1 MRRIH
6 LGMSA
11 CDCAKLEPFR
21 EISSDCHGRL
31 ARLGGCS
38 GQARF
43 SAKPANIA
51 ISFPAFQ
58 LPRVQACFDKFVCLC
73 ERQTA

>member
-1 MRRIH
+1 MRSIH

-38 GQARF
+38 GRRVFLPMRTPDGMSVTESLDLRKMEIILRF
-43 SAKPANIA
+43 
-51 ISFPAFQ
+51 
-58 LPRVQACFDKFVCLC
+58 V
-73 ERQTA
+73 EG